1 MSAKTR
7 TKKCAAAPLG
17 SCSVVEKRRRIRVAG
32 PFVYGLSV
40 PTDDRTFRPEVS
52 GWSVPTR
59 ARRGRGANPTRER
72 NSNQGKREVDSK
84 QNEPRRGQSPRL
96 RRDVLVDAPGASR
109 ESRGTGGKGGG
120 GGRAGRQGTVGPT
133 RG

>member
-7 TKKCAAAPLG
+7 TQKCAAAPLG

-52 GWSVPTR
+52 GWSVPAR
-59 ARRGRGANPTRER
+59 ARRGGGANPTRKAKASQAVEAA
-72 NSNQGKREVDSK
+72 QAAEVCP
-84 QNEPRRGQSPRL
+84 Q
-96 RRDVLVDAPGASR
+96 
-109 ESRGTGGKGGG
+109 
-120 GGRAGRQGTVGPT
+120 
-133 RG
+133 